1 MICLTAVK
9 SDGARLAVPGSR
21 ANQIADL
28 HMGLGISSL
37 QTREHEYEPH
47 RRVCRRP
54 AQQRQCY
61 LVGALKLPT
70 VAEKTVTLLDVAR
83 ECGYSPSTVSIVLN
97 EAPLANQLRSDTRRR
112 IREVAAR
119 LGYRPHVFARSLRN
133 QRSNTIGVV
142 VFDLSDPFCTLILRG
157 IDKRLQPTNYL
168 PVVMDAHND
177 RNRFARYLEML
188 IDRRVEGLIVVANW
202 LFVRIDALKGLI
214 KRRLPTVVVGRDFHR
229 LGIRSIL
236 VDNEAGGYLAI
247 EHLYKLGH
255 RDIAFILGPKQLAD
269 TSRRWAGMQRFAKEA
284 GLSIRTSLVKAV
296 TGSSD
301 PLSGFTSGAELTRQL
316 LRRKDGFTAIAAFDD
331 MTAFG
336 AIRALSEHSR
346 RVPNDCSVVG
356 FDDIPMATLSSPS
369 LTTIRQPMLEMGV
382 FASETIWDTLTGA
395 TEHPGNLKLVDP
407 TLKVR
412 QSTQAI

>member
-1 MICLTAVK
+1 MARREARTDCEIGTVATAP
-9 SDGARLAVPGSR
+9 GRRLSVAC
-21 ANQIADL
+21 A
-28 HMGLGISSL
+28 
-37 QTREHEYEPH
+37 EW
-47 RRVCRRP
+47 
-54 AQQRQCY
+54 Y

-70 VAEKTVTLLDVAR
+70 ITPKTITLLDVAR
-83 ECGYSPSTVSIVLN
+83 QSGYSVSTVSIVLN

-177 RNRFARYLEML
+177 RSRFGRYLEML

-202 LFVRIDALKGLI
+202 MFVRIDALKGVI

-229 LGIRSIL
+229 SGIRSIL
-236 VDNEAGGYLAI
+236 VDNQAGGYLALK
-247 EHLYKLGH
+247 HLYELGH
-255 RDIAFILGPKQLAD
+255 RDVAFILGPKQLAD

-284 GLSIRTSLVKAV
+284 GLNIRPSLVMEM

-301 PLSGFTSGAELTRQL
+301 PLSGFTAGAELTSQL
-316 LRRKDGFTAIAAFDD
+316 LRVRNGFTAIAAFDD

-336 AIRALSEHSR
+336 AIRALSERGR
-346 RVPNDCSVVG
+346 RVPDDCSVVG
-356 FDDIPMATLSSPS
+356 FDDIPMATLASPS
-369 LTTIRQPMLEMGV
+369 LTTIRQPMLEMGI
-382 FASETIWDTLTGA
+382 FASEAIWNTLTGA
-395 TEHPGNLKLVDP
+395 TAEPHDKLKLVVP
-407 TLKVR
+407 TLEVR
-412 QSTQAI
+412 QSTQAV